1 MPNDTPVTIQS
12 GPQPADVDLGTCDF
26 VEHWCKK
33 IEGKPTVSADEIEI
47 CGVCHSLF
55 SSDSLLLSQIKV
67 GALDKQEQT
76 ILQVYFSGEAYKIY
90 RTRQGVSV
98 HFADCRRREQKQ
110 REKYLNVLGKL
121 YRLRFLASQ
130 MGRWP
135 YVLRWLNK
143 SGGFYD
149 HQIAEAMCL
158 ALEGNA
164 PEADQIID
172 DGLALAANRLTNEN
186 RIRYLAACL
195 AVALVPAALV
205 AWLYLFHLAPHPEW
219 FSVLLA
225 GATGAIGAAFSITM
239 RVQSLNL
246 HPCEHSVM
254 NYIMGSLRVLT
265 GFTAGI
271 LLLLLITHTVLG
283 KAIQALFEP
292 ESTVDWQNIS
302 LVGFL
307 GGFAERLVP
316 SLLATFESRAEG
328 AIIEDHGSSTS
339 KGPPVSPVP
348 AAAPTSGYNT

>member
-1 MPNDTPVTIQS
+1 MPNDTPITLEG
-12 GPQPADVDLGTCDF
+12 GPPPADTDLGSCNF

-33 IEGKPTVSADEIEI
+33 VSGNRIVGADEVEI

-55 SSDSLLLSQIKV
+55 SSDSLLLSQIKL
-67 GALDKQEQT
+67 GAPDKLGQT

-90 RTRQGVSV
+90 RTRQGVNV

-110 REKYLNVLGKL
+110 KEKYLNVLCKL
-121 YRLRFLASQ
+121 GRLRFLAGQ

-135 YVLRWLNK
+135 IILHWL
-143 SGGFYD
+143 SRTGGFYD
-149 HQIAEAMCL
+149 HQIAEASCL

-164 PEADQIID
+164 HEADKILD
-172 DGLALAANRLTNEN
+172 EGLALAANRLTNEN

-195 AVALVPAALV
+195 AVALLPAALV
-205 AWLYLFHLAPHPEW
+205 AWLYLWHLGPHPAW
-219 FSVLLA
+219 YSVLLA
-225 GATGAIGAAFSITM
+225 GAAGAIGAVFSIAM

-246 HPCEHSVM
+246 RPDEQSVM

-265 GFTAGI
+265 GFTAGV

-316 SLLATFESRAEG
+316 SLLATFERRAESG
-328 AIIEDHGSSTS
+328 TSVEPEGSPTS
-339 KGPPVSPVP
+339 PETPVPPVP
-348 AAAPTSGYNT
+348 AGGSTSG

>member
-1 MPNDTPVTIQS
+1 MPNDTTITIGG
-12 GPQPADVDLGTCDF
+12 GPQPADSDLGSCDF
-26 VEHWCKK
+26 VEQWCKK
-33 IEGKPTVSADEIEI
+33 VSGNRVVGPDEVEI

-55 SSDSLLLSQIKV
+55 SGDSLLLSQIKL
-67 GALDKQEQT
+67 GAPDKLGQT
-76 ILQVYFSGEAYKIY
+76 ILQVYFSGEGYKIY
-90 RTRQGVSV
+90 RTRQGVNV

-110 REKYLNVLGKL
+110 KEKYLNVLSKL
-121 YRLRFLASQ
+121 GRLRFLASQ

-135 YVLRWLNK
+135 FVLHWLTRT
-143 SGGFYD
+143 GGFYD
-149 HQIAEAMCL
+149 HQIAEASCL

-164 PEADQIID
+164 LEADKILD
-172 DGLALAANRLTNEN
+172 EGLALAANRLAGEN

-195 AVALVPAALV
+195 AVALLPAALV
-205 AWLYLFHLAPHPEW
+205 AWLYLFHQAPHPEW

-246 HPCEHSVM
+246 RPCEQSVM

-265 GFTAGI
+265 GFTAGV

-316 SLLATFESRAEG
+316 SLLATFERRAESG
-328 AIIEDHGSSTS
+328 TSVDTGGSPTS
-339 KGPPVSPVP
+339 PGTPVP
-348 AAAPTSGYNT
+348 SAPGSGSMSG

>member
-1 MPNDTPVTIQS
+1 MPNDTPITIEG
-12 GPQPADVDLGTCDF
+12 GPQLADSDLGSCNF
-26 VEHWCKK
+26 IEQWCKK
-33 IEGKPTVSADEIEI
+33 VSGNRIVGPDEVEI

-55 SSDSLLLSQIKV
+55 SSDSLLLSQIKL
-67 GALDKQEQT
+67 GAPDKLGQT
-76 ILQVYFSGEAYKIY
+76 ILQVYFSGEGYKIY
-90 RTRQGVSV
+90 RTRQGVNV

-110 REKYLNVLGKL
+110 KEKYLRVLSKL
-121 YRLRFLASQ
+121 GRLRFLASQ

-135 YVLRWLNK
+135 FVLRWLTRT
-143 SGGFYD
+143 GGFYD
-149 HQIAEAMCL
+149 HQIAEASCL

-164 PEADQIID
+164 PEADKILD
-172 DGLALAANRLTNEN
+172 EGLALAANRLASEN

-195 AVALVPAALV
+195 AVALLPAALV
-205 AWLYLFHLAPHPEW
+205 AWLYLWHLAPHPEW

-246 HPCEHSVM
+246 RPCEQSVM

-265 GFTAGI
+265 GFTAGV

-316 SLLATFESRAEG
+316 SLLATFERRAESG
-328 AIIEDHGSSTS
+328 TS
-339 KGPPVSPVP
+339 VDAGGLPTSPGTPVPPVS
-348 AAAPTSGYNT
+348 AGSSMSG

>member
-1 MPNDTPVTIQS
+1 MPNDTSFAIEGSTPSIES
-12 GPQPADVDLGTCDF
+12 DLDACDF
-26 VEHWCKK
+26 VERWSKK
-33 IEGKPTVSADEIEI
+33 VHENKAIGPGDSEI

-67 GALDKQEQT
+67 GAPDKLEQT
-76 ILQVYFSGEAYKIY
+76 ILQIYFSGDAYKIY
-90 RTRQGVSV
+90 RTREGVNV
-98 HFADCRRREQKQ
+98 HFADCRQREQKQ
-110 REKYLNVLGKL
+110 REKYLKVLDKL
-121 YRLRFLASQ
+121 CRLCFLASQ

-135 YVLRWLNK
+135 FVLHWLNK

-164 PEADQIID
+164 QEAGQIID

-195 AVALVPAALV
+195 AVALLPAVLV
-205 AWLYLFHLAPHPEW
+205 AWLYIFHQAPHPEW
-219 FSVLLA
+219 FSVVLA

-265 GFTAGI
+265 GFTAGV

-292 ESTVDWQNIS
+292 ESTVDWQSIS

-316 SLLATFESRAEG
+316 SLLATFERRAETG
-328 AIIEDHGSSTS
+328 TSDDAGGSSTS
-339 KGPPVSPVP
+339 RGTPVPPVPTGAS
-348 AAAPTSGYNT
+348 TSG

>member
-1 MPNDTPVTIQS
+1 MPNDTRITIQS
-12 GPQPADVDLGTCDF
+12 GPQPPDADLGTCDF

-33 IEGKPTVSADEIEI
+33 IEGKTAVTADDVEI

-67 GALDKQEQT
+67 GTPDKLEQT
-76 ILQVYFSGEAYKIY
+76 ILQVYFAGEAYKIY

-98 HFADCRRREQKQ
+98 HFADCKRREQIQ
-110 REKYLNVLGKL
+110 RGKYLNVLSKL
-121 YRLRFLASQ
+121 CRLRFLASQ

-135 YVLRWLNK
+135 FVLRWLNK

-164 PEADQIID
+164 QEAGQIID
-172 DGLALAANRLTNEN
+172 DGLALASNRLTNEN

-195 AVALVPAALV
+195 AVALLPAALV
-205 AWLYLFHLAPHPEW
+205 AWLYLFHQAPHPEW

-316 SLLATFESRAEG
+316 SLLATFERRAGTGTSDERG
-328 AIIEDHGSSTS
+328 GSSTDR
-339 KGPPVSPVP
+339 GTPVPPVP
-348 AAAPTSGYNT
+348 ANAATSG

>member
-1 MPNDTPVTIQS
+1 MPNDTSFAIEGGAPSVDS
-12 GPQPADVDLGTCDF
+12 DLGGCEF
-26 VEHWCKK
+26 VERWAKK
-33 IEGKPTVSADEIEI
+33 VNDKTIGPGDVEI

-55 SSDSLLLSQIKV
+55 SADSLLLSQIKV
-67 GALDKQEQT
+67 GARDKLEQE
-76 ILQVYFSGEAYKIY
+76 ILQVYASGEGYKIY
-90 RTRQGVSV
+90 RTREGVNV

-110 REKYLNVLGKL
+110 REKYLSVLGKL
-121 YRLRFLASQ
+121 CRLRFLASQ

-135 YVLRWLNK
+135 FVLRWLNK
-143 SGGFYD
+143 TGGFYD
-149 HQIAEAMCL
+149 HQIAEAICL
-158 ALEGNA
+158 ALEGDA
-164 PEADQIID
+164 KASDQLLD

-195 AVALVPAALV
+195 AVALLPAALV
-205 AWLYLFHLAPHPEW
+205 AWLYLFHQAPHPEW
-219 FSVLLA
+219 YSVLLA

-292 ESTVDWQNIS
+292 ASAVDWQNIS

-316 SLLATFESRAEG
+316 SLLATFERRAGTETG
-328 AIIEDHGSSTS
+328 EEPSGSSP
-339 KGPPVSPVP
+339 GQAAPAPPVP
-348 AAAPTSGYNT
+348 ANAANSG

>member
-1 MPNDTPVTIQS
+1 MPNDTPITIEGGSQLAGS
-12 GPQPADVDLGTCDF
+12 DLGSCDF
-26 VEHWCKK
+26 VEQWCKK
-33 IEGKPTVSADEIEI
+33 VSGSRVVGPDESEI

-55 SSDSLLLSQIKV
+55 SSDSLLLSQINL
-67 GALDKQEQT
+67 GAPDKLGQT
-76 ILQVYFSGEAYKIY
+76 ILQVYFSGEGYKIY
-90 RTRQGVSV
+90 RTHQGVNV
-98 HFADCRRREQKQ
+98 HFADCRLREQKQ
-110 REKYLNVLGKL
+110 KEKYLNVLSKL
-121 YRLRFLASQ
+121 GRLRFLASQ

-135 YVLRWLNK
+135 FVLHWLTRT
-143 SGGFYD
+143 GGFYD
-149 HQIAEAMCL
+149 HQIAEASCL

-164 PEADQIID
+164 HEADKILD
-172 DGLALAANRLTNEN
+172 EGLALAANRLAGEN

-195 AVALVPAALV
+195 AVALLPAALV
-205 AWLYLFHLAPHPEW
+205 AWLYLFHQAPHPEW

-246 HPCEHSVM
+246 RPCEQSVM

-316 SLLATFESRAEG
+316 SLLATFERRAESG
-328 AIIEDHGSSTS
+328 TNVAPDDSPTRPGTRVLPVPADSSTS
-339 KGPPVSPVP
+339 E
-348 AAAPTSGYNT
+348 